1 MFCFV
6 VAIRRARSSTSRRG
20 ADLLERGLL
29 TTARLIGVHRE
40 NDLNQLAQ
48 GTREVTIGQGIT
60 NLAALIRCDDQA
72 AAP

>member
-1 MFCFV
+1 M
-6 VAIRRARSSTSRRG
+6 
-20 ADLLERGLL
+20 L